1 METKQQD
8 SERHL
13 IITPYDGI
21 MATRKNQYKSTA
33 TAAAELV
40 DNSIEANASEIDIL
54 TVSEMVKGR
63 KRYNSE
69 VVKIAVLDNGDGI
82 SEEVLAKCLSLGW
95 GTRVGK
101 ETEGLGKFGWGLKG
115 SSISQARRVEV
126 YSWQDI
132 NWGDKFDPNTEVNMT
147 FLDIEKIRKD
157 NAMYLEP
164 IVKTKLPKEIT
175 KFGYKIKNSKSG
187 TLVVWSDLDQMDL
200 KKSSTLTNRLNIDM
214 CRIYRHYIHGGD
226 FGDKRQIT
234 IHELDNE
241 TQEISST
248 DLKPNDPLYLMTPNN
263 LPGHEE
269 EATNVI
275 KENLFSIEVDYLDI
289 NDKISK
295 SEVEFLI
302 TIAKPETQALLGGG
316 PEGRHYKSNLGI
328 SFVRAGRE
336 IDLGNFGFFDPA
348 GTQHRWWGIEVRF
361 KPELD
366 DLFGVDQTKQKVNNV
381 RKFDSDI
388 YGLFDEDALTLT
400 DKFLKQMGKVLV
412 DHISVL
418 FKELTGRRRDTRGGS
433 EGKTSP
439 TVIKVNQQLDSLPTV
454 GLESTKHGKNK
465 SEEEKVNEIASILL
479 DANPSDPEM
488 TPTVAAEI
496 AKETVNYKVN
506 LEYGGWGGSLFL
518 DRKPAGSSSLGIINK
533 HTSFYE
539 KFWKPLEDNPD
550 QKGFKALE
558 TIMMALIRAEDELI
572 LTMKDE
578 HDLVRFREE
587 WSQKIDMLL
596 RNTLD

>member
-8 SERHL
+8 TERHL

-54 TVSEMVKGR
+54 TISEMVKGR

-126 YSWQDI
+126 YSWQDM

-214 CRIYRHYIHGGD
+214 CRIFRHYIHGGA
-226 FGDKRQIT
+226 FGDKRLIT
-234 IHELDNE
+234 IHELDNTTQDISE
-241 TQEISST
+241 TS
-248 DLKPNDPLYLMTPNN
+248 LKPNDPLYLMTPNN
-263 LPGHEE
+263 LPGHED

-275 KENLFSIEVDYLDI
+275 KENLFSIQVDYLDI

-316 PEGRHYKSNLGI
+316 VEGRHYKSNLGI

-388 YGLFDEDALTLT
+388 DGLFDEDTLTLT

-418 FKELTGRRRDTRGGS
+418 FKELTGRRANTRGGS

-439 TVIKVNQQLDSLPTV
+439 TVIKVNQQLESLSTA

-465 SEEEKVNEIASILL
+465 SEEDKVNEIAGILL

-488 TPTVAAEI
+488 TQTVATEI

-587 WSQKIDMLL
+587 WSQKIDLLL
-596 RNTLD
+596 RKTLD

>member
-1 METKQQD
+1 MKMK
-8 SERHL
+8 L
-13 IITPYDGI
+13 
-21 MATRKNQYKSTA
+21 
-33 TAAAELV
+33 
-40 DNSIEANASEIDIL
+40 L
-54 TVSEMVKGR
+54 T
-63 KRYNSE
+63 
-69 VVKIAVLDNGDGI
+69 L
-82 SEEVLAKCLSLGW
+82 
-95 GTRVGK
+95 
-101 ETEGLGKFGWGLKG
+101 
-115 SSISQARRVEV
+115 
-126 YSWQDI
+126 
-132 NWGDKFDPNTEVNMT
+132 
-147 FLDIEKIRKD
+147 
-157 NAMYLEP
+157 
-164 IVKTKLPKEIT
+164 
-175 KFGYKIKNSKSG
+175 
-187 TLVVWSDLDQMDL
+187 L
-200 KKSSTLTNRLNIDM
+200 KKT
-214 CRIYRHYIHGGD
+214 
-226 FGDKRQIT
+226 F
-234 IHELDNE
+234 
-241 TQEISST
+241 
-248 DLKPNDPLYLMTPNN
+248 
-263 LPGHEE
+263 
-269 EATNVI
+269 
-275 KENLFSIEVDYLDI
+275 FSIQVDYLDI

-316 PEGRHYKSNLGI
+316 VEGRHYKSNLGI

-388 YGLFDEDALTLT
+388 GGLFDEDALTLT

-412 DHISVL
+412 DHINVL
-418 FKELTGRRRDTRGGS
+418 WKELTGRRKDTRGGS

-439 TVIKVNQQLDSLPTV
+439 TVIKVNQQLDSLSTV

-465 SEEEKVNEIASILL
+465 TEEEKVNEIAGILL
-479 DANPSDPEM
+479 DANLFDPEM
-488 TPTVAAEI
+488 TPTVATEI
-496 AKETVNYKVN
+496 AKDTVNYKVN

-533 HTSFYE
+533 NTYFYE
-539 KFWKPLEDNPD
+539 KFWKPLEDHPD

-587 WSQKIDMLL
+587 WSKKIDMLL

>member
-1 METKQQD
+1 MQTKQQD
-8 SERHL
+8 TERHL

-40 DNSIEANASEIDIL
+40 DNSIEANATEIDIL
-54 TVSEMVKGR
+54 TISEMVKGR

-132 NWGDKFDPNTEVNMT
+132 NWGDKFNPNTEVNMT

-175 KFGYKIKNSKSG
+175 KFGYKIKKSKSG
-187 TLVVWSDLDQMDL
+187 
-200 KKSSTLTNRLNIDM
+200 TLTNRLNIDM
-214 CRIYRHYIHGGD
+214 CRIFRHYIHGGA
-226 FGDKRQIT
+226 FGDKRLIT
-234 IHELDNE
+234 IHELDNA
-241 TQEISST
+241 TQEISHTS
-248 DLKPNDPLYLMTPNN
+248 LKPNDPLYLMTPNN
-263 LPGHEE
+263 LPGHED
-269 EATNVI
+269 EATSVI
-275 KENLFSIEVDYLDI
+275 KENLFSIQVDYLDI
-289 NDKISK
+289 NDKISQ

-316 PEGRHYKSNLGI
+316 VEGRHYKSNLGI

-388 YGLFDEDALTLT
+388 DGLFDEDTLTLT

-418 FKELTGRRRDTRGGS
+418 IKELTGRRKNTRGDS

-439 TVIKVNQQLDSLPTV
+439 TVIKVNQQLDSLSTV
-454 GLESTKHGKNK
+454 GLESTEHGKNK
-465 SEEEKVNEIASILL
+465 TEEEKVNEIAGILL

-488 TPTVAAEI
+488 TPTVATEI

-533 HTSFYE
+533 YTSFYE

>member
-1 METKQQD
+1 MQTKQQD
-8 SERHL
+8 TERHL

-40 DNSIEANASEIDIL
+40 DNSIEANATEIDIL
-54 TVSEMVKGR
+54 TISEMVKGR

-132 NWGDKFDPNTEVNMT
+132 NWGDKFNPNTEVNMT

-175 KFGYKIKNSKSG
+175 KFGYKIKKSKSG

-214 CRIYRHYIHGGD
+214 CRIFRHYIHGGA
-226 FGDKRQIT
+226 FGDKRLIT
-234 IHELDNE
+234 IHELDNA
-241 TQEISST
+241 TQEISHTS
-248 DLKPNDPLYLMTPNN
+248 LKPNDPLYLMTPNN
-263 LPGHEE
+263 LPGHED
-269 EATNVI
+269 EATSVI
-275 KENLFSIEVDYLDI
+275 KENLFSIQVDYLDI
-289 NDKISK
+289 NDKISQ

-316 PEGRHYKSNLGI
+316 VEGRHYKSNLGI

-388 YGLFDEDALTLT
+388 DGLFDEDTLTLT

-418 FKELTGRRRDTRGGS
+418 IKELTGRRKNTRGDS

-439 TVIKVNQQLDSLPTV
+439 TVIKVNQQLDSLSTV
-454 GLESTKHGKNK
+454 GLESTEHGKNK
-465 SEEEKVNEIASILL
+465 TEEEKVNEIAGILL

-488 TPTVAAEI
+488 TPTVATEI

-533 HTSFYE
+533 YTSFYE

>member
-1 METKQQD
+1 MEAKQQD
-8 SERHL
+8 TERHL

-54 TVSEMVKGR
+54 TISEMVKGR

-101 ETEGLGKFGWGLKG
+101 ETVGLGKFGWGLKG

-226 FGDKRQIT
+226 FGDKRQIN

-241 TQEISST
+241 KQEIST
-248 DLKPNDPLYLMTPNN
+248 THLKPNDPLYLMTPNN
-263 LPGHEE
+263 LPGYED

-275 KENLFSIEVDYLDI
+275 KENLFSIQVDYLDI

-316 PEGRHYKSNLGI
+316 VEGRHYKSNLGI

-388 YGLFDEDALTLT
+388 GGLFDEDALTLT

-412 DHISVL
+412 DHINVL
-418 FKELTGRRRDTRGGS
+418 WKELTGRRKDTRGGS

-439 TVIKVNQQLDSLPTV
+439 TVIKVNQQLDSLSTV

-465 SEEEKVNEIASILL
+465 TEEEKVNEIAGILL
-479 DANPSDPEM
+479 DANLFDPEM
-488 TPTVAAEI
+488 TPTVATEI
-496 AKETVNYKVN
+496 AKDTVNYKVN

-533 HTSFYE
+533 NTSFYE
-539 KFWKPLEDNPD
+539 KFWKPLEDHPD

-587 WSQKIDMLL
+587 WSKKIDMLL

>member
-1 METKQQD
+1 MQTKQQD
-8 SERHL
+8 TERHL

-40 DNSIEANASEIDIL
+40 DNSIEANATEIDIL
-54 TVSEMVKGR
+54 TISEMVKGR

-101 ETEGLGKFGWGLKG
+101 ETEGLGIFGWGLKG

-132 NWGDKFDPNTEVNMT
+132 NWGDKFNPNTEVNMT

-175 KFGYKIKNSKSG
+175 KFGYKIKKSKSG

-214 CRIYRHYIHGGD
+214 CRIFRHYIHGGA
-226 FGDKRQIT
+226 FGDKRLIT
-234 IHELDNE
+234 IHELDNA
-241 TQEISST
+241 TQEISHTS
-248 DLKPNDPLYLMTPNN
+248 LKPNDPLYLMTPNN
-263 LPGHEE
+263 LPGHED
-269 EATNVI
+269 EATSVI
-275 KENLFSIEVDYLDI
+275 KENLFSIQVDYLDI
-289 NDKISK
+289 NDKISQ

-316 PEGRHYKSNLGI
+316 VEGRHYKSNLGI

-388 YGLFDEDALTLT
+388 DGLFDEDTLTLT

-418 FKELTGRRRDTRGGS
+418 IKELTGRRKYTRGDS

-439 TVIKVNQQLDSLPTV
+439 TVIKVNQQLDSLSTV
-454 GLESTKHGKNK
+454 GLESTEHGKNK
-465 SEEEKVNEIASILL
+465 TEEEKVNEIAGILL

-488 TPTVAAEI
+488 TPTVATEI

-533 HTSFYE
+533 YTSFYE